1 MYLHLGNNVVIE
13 SKEIIGVFDVDKTT
27 VFKVNRNYL
36 LNIEKRGKIITV
48 TKDLP
53 KSFTVC
59 IKQGDDSEKVYL
71 STLLSSTLLKRSST
85 FTLD

>member
-1 MYLHLGNNVVIE
+1 MYLHLGNNAVIE

-53 KSFTVC
+53 KSFIVC
-59 IKQGDDSEKVYL
+59 IKEDDDSEKVYL
-71 STLLSSTLLKRSST
+71 SALLSSTLLKRSSA
-85 FTLD
+85 FNLD

>member
-1 MYLHLGNNVVIE
+1 MYLHLGNNAVIASE
-13 SKEIIGVFDVDKTT
+13 EVIGVFDVDKTT

-53 KSFTVC
+53 KSFIVC
-59 IKQGDDSEKVYL
+59 LKEGDDSEKVYL
-71 STLLSSTLLKRSST
+71 SALLSSTLLRRSTS
-85 FTLD
+85 FELD